1 LPPNFKETDG
11 VDFDAKKVCASA
23 LESNRHQTTI
33 NFINQTLMAFH
44 SQKVRER
51 YAKFLKDKGIR
62 ILTDIFERMDL
73 NRRINDALR
82 IL

>member
-1 LPPNFKETDG
+1 M
-11 VDFDAKKVCASA
+11 
-23 LESNRHQTTI
+23 ESNRHQTTV

-62 ILTDIFERMDL
+62 ILSDIFERMDL

-82 IL
+82 VLQINEDLSP